1 MFKTILATAAA
12 ILTAAAVAA
21 PAQADGSWYGKFP
34 NGVSLN
40 GRQLQGINFQG
51 VEMNGWSKN
60 GQKVNGQRFNG
71 AAPAATTFVLEA
83 IELPP
88 QEL

>member
-21 PAQADGSWYGKFP
+21 PAQADGSWYGKWP

-40 GRQLQGINFQG
+40 GRQLQGVSLHSGLFALDG
-51 VEMNGWSKN
+51 
-60 GQKVNGQRFNG
+60 
-71 AAPAATTFVLEA
+71 
-83 IELPP
+83 IELPG
-88 QEL
+88 QAR